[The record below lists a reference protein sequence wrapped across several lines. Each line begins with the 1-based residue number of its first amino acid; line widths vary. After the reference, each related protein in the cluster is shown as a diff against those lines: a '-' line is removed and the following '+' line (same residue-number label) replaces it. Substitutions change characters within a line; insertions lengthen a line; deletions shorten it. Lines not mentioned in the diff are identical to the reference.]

1 MSNPSHHPPIP
12 LSAPSAVPAAR
23 HCRSCARAMNH
34 IATLPRTP
42 HYPTQFFYRC
52 AACPSAELIEV
63 P

>member
-1 MSNPSHHPPIP
+1 MCSSSHESPIP
-12 LSAPSAVPAAR
+12 VGGSSAAPPER
-23 HCRSCARAMNH
+23 HCRICARAMDH
-34 IATLPRTP
+34 IVTLPRTP

>member
-1 MSNPSHHPPIP
+1 MD
-12 LSAPSAVPAAR
+12 
-23 HCRSCARAMNH
+23 H

-42 HYPTQFFYRC
+42 HYPMQFFYRC

>member
-1 MSNPSHHPPIP
+1 MSNPSHHAPIP
-12 LSAPSAVPAAR
+12 VGDPPAR
-23 HCRSCARAMNH
+23 HCRICARTMDH

-52 AACPSAELIEV
+52 AACPSAELVEV